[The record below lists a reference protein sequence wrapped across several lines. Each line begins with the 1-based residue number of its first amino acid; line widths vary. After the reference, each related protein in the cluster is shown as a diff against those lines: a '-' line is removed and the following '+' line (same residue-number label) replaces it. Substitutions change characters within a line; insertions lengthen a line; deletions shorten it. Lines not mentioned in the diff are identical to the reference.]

1 MEIEELTQII
11 KQDMGSLNKQI
22 LQLQQLSRSPDGG
35 RSVQSFSSNVVV
47 TLQQKLANMS
57 SQFKGV
63 LEVRTEV
70 SVGER
75 GTVGWGVWG
84 AAGG

>member
-1 MEIEELTQII
+1 MEVEELTHII

-22 LQLQQLSRSPDGG
+22 LQLQQLSRRPEGG

-70 SVGER
+70 RHSC
-75 GTVGWGVWG
+75 
-84 AAGG
+84 